1 MSLLKIRD
9 RELCNVDNSRLSSH
23 YFESNFL
30 SILHG
35 KKYSFEVDLKSRS
48 LNLNIFSLD
57 KIFFPSIK
65 DNHWTLFILFVQIKE
80 IQYFDSSYGMVTR
93 RSRANKD
100 INTMLS
106 ILHWVADV
114 AIHQSIYCDISQFKL
129 IDYKT
134 PQQFNTTDCGVFM
147 IMYADFL
154 SDNLPLTFSAA
165 NISFFRNKIAA
176 NITRGSLTYTLY

>member
-1 MSLLKIRD
+1 MLLLRARD
-9 RELCNVDNSRLSSH
+9 RELCEVDNSKLSSH
-23 YFESNFL
+23 YFDSNFL

-35 KKYSFEVDLKSRS
+35 KKYSFEVDLRSRS
-48 LNLNIFSLD
+48 QDLNIFSLD

-65 DNHWTLFILFVQIKE
+65 DNHWTLFILFVQLKQIH
-80 IQYFDSSYGMVTR
+80 YFDSSYGMVTR
-93 RSRANKD
+93 RSGPNKD
-100 INTMLS
+100 TKTMQS

-114 AIHQSIYCDISQFKL
+114 AKHETINCDISQFRL

>member
-9 RELCNVDNSRLSSH
+9 RELCNVDHSRLSSH

-93 RSRANKD
+93 KSGANKD
-100 INTMLS
+100 IMTMKS
-106 ILHWVADV
+106 ILQWVTDV
-114 AIHQSIYCDISQFKL
+114 ANDQFINCDISQFKL
-129 IDYKT
+129 KDYTT

-147 IMYADFL
+147 IMYADFI
-154 SDNLPLTFSAA
+154 SDNLPLTFSADD
-165 NISFFRNKIAA
+165 IPFFRNKIAA
-176 NITRGSLTYTLY
+176 DITRGSLTYTLY